1 MPRRQRREVEMRIEV
16 LSLIPALLATLW
28 GARVDIPDKQ
38 TLSLYR
44 AKHSL
49 LSSLLLL
56 KRFVFGQ

>member
-1 MPRRQRREVEMRIEV
+1 VEMRIEV